1 RAAGV
6 DGIRSRPRAT
16 DPAAPGG
23 AQPQRGSARVPRG
36 PAIPAARARR
46 LRRRALS
53 GAYHDFEDGTL
64 VRRRAATAPTPPLGG
79 AGGSPRSS
87 RGQSTVGYTAS
98 DVDHACRRSPPMSLP
113 KPVETLW
120 KELEAVRA
128 EVLREVE
135 GLGQRQADWK
145 PSAKDWSVGEI
156 VDHLTVAEIAT
167 LDPRQRR
174 FKHAHRGDLDLAQW
188 WELQRRHD
196 AIHLA
201 QIRDV
206 KRAPGFPKA

>member
-1 RAAGV
+1 
-6 DGIRSRPRAT
+6 
-16 DPAAPGG
+16 
-23 AQPQRGSARVPRG
+23 
-36 PAIPAARARR
+36 
-46 LRRRALS
+46 
-53 GAYHDFEDGTL
+53 
-64 VRRRAATAPTPPLGG
+64 
-79 AGGSPRSS
+79 
-87 RGQSTVGYTAS
+87 
-98 DVDHACRRSPPMSLP
+98 MSLP

-167 LDPRQRR
+167 GKLTTKLTKEAAAAGTLAPWPADLTVFAPLPPDPPGPADAPEAVRPSPGKVIGELIATMKATRERSRQSIEKLATLDPRQLR